1 MASDTEADGMNFN
14 GDCDYDDDDAA
25 GFPMSPMSSLLV
37 PEIAFSDGNFDD
49 DANDDF
55 DDATND
61 VIQMNGGSGGG
72 DSGSFGDDN
81 GGQRSYKCDVC
92 DKVFKRKAHLRR
104 HYRLH
109 TGERPYDCQWC
120 GQSFARSEQRN
131 QHIAREHHQH
141 QNKSNPI
148 IACTICNKTF
158 RSDEERMNHMVLHL
172 ENKYFRC
179 TLCPKE
185 FDKASALAGHMHVHT
200 ANEPIS
206 VTKKSYRCATCDME
220 FTRFD
225 HLIRHQTVHSGEK
238 MHQCKFCMKRFTRAD
253 NRTKHEKTCRIA
265 GTSPTPTTS
274 AMASAAGSAFN
285 ESGSDPTND
294 ITIKTEPDTSDDPL
308 AIINV
313 SSIPEHYFEDIDTSN
328 NTDDL
333 LDSIDLF
340 NENDGGGGSGGGV
353 EDSKNGPNGLLTA
366 IRRQMK
372 SAAAAAAASAGGQ
385 SGVINPMEYVRMKQS
400 EADQDLKKL
409 GGIRQKVERPKL
421 TADEI
426 QTLTCNVCGKTLAQK
441 YHLVRH
447 KIIHL
452 KQKPYK
458 CLRCARS
465 FARREHLR

>member
-1 MASDTEADGMNFN
+1 
-14 GDCDYDDDDAA
+14 
-25 GFPMSPMSSLLV
+25 
-37 PEIAFSDGNFDD
+37 
-49 DANDDF
+49 
-55 DDATND
+55 
-61 VIQMNGGSGGG
+61 
-72 DSGSFGDDN
+72 
-81 GGQRSYKCDVC
+81 
-92 DKVFKRKAHLRR
+92 
-104 HYRLH
+104 
-109 TGERPYDCQWC
+109 
-120 GQSFARSEQRN
+120 
-131 QHIAREHHQH
+131 
-141 QNKSNPI
+141 
-148 IACTICNKTF
+148 
-158 RSDEERMNHMVLHL
+158 MNHMVLHL

-185 FDKASALAGHMHVHT
+185 FDNASALAGHMHVHT
-200 ANEPIS
+200 AHEPIS
-206 VTKKSYRCATCDME
+206 VAKKTYRCATCDME

-225 HLIRHQTVHSGEK
+225 HLIRHQTVHSGVK

-265 GTSPTPTTS
+265 RTTPTTS
-274 AMASAAGSAFN
+274 AMAAGSGTSFN
-285 ESGSDPTND
+285 ESSSGGDPMND
-294 ITIKTEPDTSDDPL
+294 ITIKTEPDESDDPL

-313 SSIPEHYFEDIDTSN
+313 SSIPETYFEDIDTSN

-340 NENDGGGGSGGGV
+340 NENNGGGGSAGI
-353 EDSKNGPNGLLTA
+353 EDSKIGQNGMLSA
-366 IRRQMK
+366 IRQQMK
-372 SAAAAAAASAGGQ
+372 SMAAGSAGGT
-385 SGVINPMEYVRMKQS
+385 INPMEYVRMKQS

-421 TADEI
+421 TPDEI